1 MYIGAGNDIIGQSDN
16 NNVHIHHIYI
26 YMYTTGK
33 YHTIIRAIR
42 AMFHT
47 RYQELTLVSQEL
59 YRDAAPSYY

>member
-42 AMFHT
+42 AYGS
-47 RYQELTLVSQEL
+47 YQELTLVSQEL
-59 YRDAAPSYY
+59 YREAAPSYY